1 MAGRHDVFSIRANG
15 AACPSFA
22 KHVLSA
28 TSSGVLFMGHKVRW
42 GEGLDLGKAFDAG
55 PVPIEAPTSR
65 GRRGCRAATRERKEE
80 AESRGVER
88 ARDAKEPEGEGDGGE
103 KKGRRRRARRGDE
116 RDREAATTREY
127 RM

>member
-1 MAGRHDVFSIRANG
+1 
-15 AACPSFA
+15 
-22 KHVLSA
+22 
-28 TSSGVLFMGHKVRW
+28 VRW

-103 KKGRRRRARRGDE
+103 KKRAKATSAARRRARPRSGDDAGIPHE
-116 RDREAATTREY
+116 
-127 RM
+127 